1 MPDGKNP
8 WKIARPAA
16 TAACLAIA
24 LLEGCTPAIITAA
37 RSGDLRQVQALV
49 AQGRDV
55 NARKPGNGAT
65 ALMDAVEG
73 GRADVG
79 WEAEDSLQRG
89 GD

>member
-8 WKIARPAA
+8 WKIARPA
-16 TAACLAIA
+16 
-24 LLEGCTPAIITAA
+24 
-37 RSGDLRQVQALV
+37 
-49 AQGRDV
+49 
-55 NARKPGNGAT
+55 AT